1 MGQVSFISIHF
12 QTKSEV
18 QLNIDFVTADS
29 PDGPKAIIT
38 AIDPDKGKTE
48 KVEKVKEE
56 EKAKKPKPELR
67 RGFSRESSKDRKGS
81 DGEKSS
87 TRSSSISD
95 EDRSKAV
102 KKADAGNGNGNGEGR
117 KAVGGKKAAASV
129 PKAGKPSTNQTAK
142 NGKSEKSGSNTETES
157 DDDKKSDSSQ
167 NQNQNR
173 QNVVQDQNAILEGED
188 WKVVISS
195 RHELA
200 TTSDE
205 PNRTVIITP
214 KQKVLEVETEVEEEV
229 KVVEKAKVREKKITF
244 DRKVADPRAD
254 PIPKPP
260 QYPCARPP
268 RGYVPPKPVPNASPG
283 MSMTMS
289 GRNSV
294 VSSNVAVVSPLPTKT
309 ISSTSSTPARSSF
322 AGDKCGTFQMYIKQE
337 PIDLDVQAV
346 PPALVRLP
354 LPMRICNVSY
364 DSIYDDPDYF

>member
-1 MGQVSFISIHF
+1 M
-12 QTKSEV
+12 
-18 QLNIDFVTADS
+18 
-29 PDGPKAIIT
+29 
-38 AIDPDKGKTE
+38 E
-48 KVEKVKEE
+48 KVQEE

-67 RGFSRESSKDRKGS
+67 RSFSRDSSKDRKGS
-81 DGEKSS
+81 DSEKGS

-95 EDRSKAV
+95 EERSKAA
-102 KKADAGNGNGNGEGR
+102 KKAEAGNGNGKGEGR

-129 PKAGKPSTNQTAK
+129 PKAGKPSTNPTAK
-142 NGKSEKSGSNTETES
+142 NVKEKSGSNTETES

-167 NQNQNR
+167 NQK
-173 QNVVQDQNAILEGED
+173 VAAGVIQDQNAIMEGED

-205 PNRTVIITP
+205 PNRTVIVTP
-214 KQKVLEVETEVEEEV
+214 KQKVIEVEAEEEV

-244 DRKVADPRAD
+244 DKKVVDPRAD

-268 RGYVPPKPVPNASPG
+268 RNYVPPRPVPNASPG

-309 ISSTSSTPARSSF
+309 ISSTASTPARNSF
-322 AGDKCGTFQMYIKQE
+322 DKCGTFQMYIKQE
-337 PIDLDVQAV
+337 PIDLDVQDA
-346 PPALVRLP
+346 PPSIRLP
-354 LPMRICNVSY
+354 LPMKICNVSY
-364 DSIYDDPDYF
+364 DSIYDDPDFF